1 MTSVSSLPDQI
12 IEISDLFFSYNGSS
26 PLLEGINF
34 RLQPS
39 EKVGLMGKT
48 GSGKTTLFH
57 LILGFLRPLS
67 GVIRI
72 FGKERRSE
80 ADFVEIRPRL
90 GLLFQDPEIQLFCP
104 SVKEDLAFGP
114 LNKGL
119 SRAEVKKIIEEVADF
134 LGIHHLLGK
143 SPLKLSGG
151 EKKLCAL
158 ASIMTMSPEVYLLD
172 EPTNGLDEEYVRILK
187 NFLKE
192 RAKTFI
198 IISHDAEFLRELC
211 QKVYVLEGGR
221 LSLKTL

>member
-1 MTSVSSLPDQI
+1 MSPL

-34 RLQPS
+34 NLQPS

-57 LILGFLRPLS
+57 LILGFLKPLA
-67 GVIRI
+67 GEIRI
-72 FGKERRSE
+72 FGRERRRE
-80 ADFVEIRPRL
+80 ADFVEIRTKL

-104 SVKEDLAFGP
+104 TIKEDLAFGP

-119 SRAEVKKIIEEVADF
+119 SRAEVQRIIEEVSDF

-143 SPLKLSGG
+143 SSLKLSGG

-172 EPTNGLDEEYVRILK
+172 EPTNGLDDEYVGILK

-198 IISHDAEFLRELC
+198 VISHDADFLREVC

-221 LSLKTL
+221 LSLKTF